1 MDGHMQTL
9 RLSFDGY
16 NKVSLH
22 MPNTCLWVNDFNCSV
37 ANSDSFSLL
46 QKSVLDFVSA
56 AKFVPWENL
65 AGYEDNAAAAEE
77 DKKNL
82 AVAIENATS
91 VEELYDIINNSTYFT
106 LV

>member
-1 MDGHMQTL
+1 MQTL

-16 NKVSLH
+16 SKVSLH
-22 MPNTCLWVNDFNCSV
+22 IPNTCLWVNDFDCSI
-37 ANSDSFSLL
+37 ANSDSFTLL
-46 QKSVLDFVSA
+46 HKSVLDFISA

-65 AGYEDNAAAAEE
+65 VGYEDNAAAAEE

-82 AVAIENATS
+82 VVAIENAAS
-91 VEELYDIINNSTYFT
+91 IEELYDIVNNSTYFT

>member
-1 MDGHMQTL
+1 MQTL
-9 RLSFDGY
+9 RLLFDGDD
-16 NKVSLH
+16 KVSLRI
-22 MPNTCLWVNDFNCSV
+22 PNTCLWVNDFNCSI
-37 ANSDSFSLL
+37 ANSDSSQLV
-46 QKSVLDFVSA
+46 QKSILDFISA

-65 AGYEDNAAAAEE
+65 AEYEDDATAAEE

-91 VEELYDIINNSTYFT
+91 VEELHDIINNSTYFT

>member
-1 MDGHMQTL
+1 MQAL
-9 RLSFDGY
+9 RLAFNGY
-16 NKVSLH
+16 SKVSLH
-22 MPNTCLWVNDFNCSV
+22 IPNTCLWVNDFSCSV
-37 ANSDSFSLL
+37 ANSDSFTVV
-46 QKSVLDFVSA
+46 QKSVLDFILA

-65 AGYEDNAAAAEE
+65 VGYEDNAAAAEE